1 MTWRDIRAALYD
13 KLGEGAERAGLRE
26 RRRKLLSSA
35 RGRVLEVGAGTALNV
50 PHYPAD
56 LEELVLVE
64 PDDAM
69 AARLRRRLTAARR
82 DARVV
87 SATAESLPF
96 ADDSFDTVVVT
107 AVLCAVADL
116 GCSLAEIRRVLK
128 PGGQLL
134 FGEHVRSDDP
144 RLARWQDRLNR
155 PWRVVVGCNCNRR
168 TVEAIRAAEFEI
180 AELERGELPKAPPL
194 ARPFVA
200 GRAVSH

>member
-69 AARLRRRLTAARR
+69 AARLRRRLAAARR

-116 GCSLAEIRRVLK
+116 GRSLAEIRRVLK

-134 FGEHVRSDDP
+134 FGEHVRSDEP

>member
-56 LEELVLVE
+56 IEELVLVE

-69 AARLRRRLTAARR
+69 AARLRRRLAAARR

-87 SATAESLPF
+87 SAMAESLPF
-96 ADDSFDTVVVT
+96 EDDSFDTVVVT
-107 AVLCAVADL
+107 AVLCAVTDL
-116 GCSLAEIRRVLK
+116 DRSLSEIRRALK

-134 FGEHVRSDDP
+134 FGEHVRSDDR

-155 PWRVVVGCNCNRR
+155 PWRFVVGCNCNRR
-168 TVEAIRAAEFEI
+168 TVEAIHAAEFEI
-180 AELERGELPKAPPL
+180 AELEQGELPKAPPL